1 MLNDC
6 KYGISLN
13 GNEMQLTL
21 LRAAATPEMRA
32 DNGEHEFTYA
42 FTAWEGQLSWPRHG
56 NTYDTP
62 AMPMQVAVG
71 ATAAAFSAFAVDH
84 PNVFIDTVK
93 PAEDGSG
100 DVILRMYEAKKADT
114 TCALSVNVP
123 AGKVWACDLLENK
136 LEELPVEEGCVMLH
150 FHTFEVKTLRIE
162 C

>member
-1 MLNDC
+1 MQ
-6 KYGISLN
+6 YGFIKV
-13 GNEMQLTL
+13 
-21 LRAAATPEMRA
+21 AAATPEMRA

-42 FTAWEGQLSWPRHG
+42 FTAWEGSFLDSPVVEEA
-56 NTYDTP
+56 YDLNV
-62 AMPMQVAVG
+62 PMQVAAG
-71 ATAAAFSAFAVDH
+71 ACQPFSAFAVDH

-136 LEELPVEEGCVMLH
+136 LEELPVEEGCVKLH